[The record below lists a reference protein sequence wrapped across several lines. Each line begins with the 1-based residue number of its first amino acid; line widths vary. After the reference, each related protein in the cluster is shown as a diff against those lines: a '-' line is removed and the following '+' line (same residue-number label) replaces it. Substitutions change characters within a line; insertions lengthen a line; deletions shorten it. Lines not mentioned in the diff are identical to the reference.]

1 MTAIRS
7 LVATCLL
14 LVAGPAFAGEAL
26 DRLQAFTDDLRS
38 FAAEFEQTRYD
49 EDKQPVRESRGMV
62 YLQRPG
68 KFRWAYQEPYRQI
81 IVADG
86 ERLWIYDAD
95 LEQVTVREAKQAL
108 ATAPIMLLSGE
119 APLSEQFRMR
129 DLGQREGLHWA
140 ELRPKVDDS
149 DFERIFLGLDD
160 QGLRV
165 MELRDRFDQTTQI
178 RFSEVR
184 MNADVDPSR
193 FEFEPPEGVDVI
205 DEGRQGTSGR

>member
-7 LVATCLL
+7 IVAACLL
-14 LVAGPAFAGEAL
+14 LMVLPVSAGEAM

-38 FAAEFEQTRYD
+38 FSAEFEQTRYD
-49 EDKQPVRESRGMV
+49 EDQQPVRESSGMA

-68 KFRWAYQEPYRQI
+68 KFRWDYDEPYQQV

-86 ERLWIYDAD
+86 DRLWIHDTD
-95 LEQVTVREAKQAL
+95 LEQVTVRDAEQAL

-119 APLSEQFRMR
+119 APLSDQFDMR
-129 DLGQREGLHWA
+129 DLGQRENLYWV
-140 ELRPKVDDS
+140 ELQPKVDDS
-149 DFERIFLGLDD
+149 DFERVFLGLDD

-184 MNADVDPSR
+184 MNADIDPSR

-205 DEGRQGTSGR
+205 DDRAQESGR